1 MQMFQND
8 VLSTFLS
15 GVPWYVFL
23 TERSLGGIGA
33 MADAHIEIEPHGGIS
48 GQKTRAKILARWRQS
63 QAPGGRIPLEDDL

>member
-23 TERSLGGIGA
+23 TEGSLGGIGA
-33 MADAHIEIEPHGGIS
+33 MADAHIEIGPHGGDFRPEDTGKDLSKMAAVS
-48 GQKTRAKILARWRQS
+48 GSRRKNTIR
-63 QAPGGRIPLEDDL
+63 G